1 MEDLPLEIA
10 YAPSHVQAHYRKM
23 IADGQSSRFA
33 EMCSLQVAPGTKG
46 TDRTF
51 FEGRYNN
58 QQFDEMPKKQA
69 DFMIRE
75 AKAAGINISGK
86 YYHSGLADGRRW
98 TDPEAWVSSSDD
110 VLRVCKK
117 RHKSISGAINYDA
130 GEALPPKR
138 KVLSDRII
146 KEEVA
151 REKRRNPGTKDTP
164 ELRQRIIERHA
175 HPMKRRGK

>member
-10 YAPSHVQAHYRKM
+10 LSPSHVQTHYSKM
-23 IADGQSSRFA
+23 IADGQSPRFA
-33 EMCSLQVAPGTKG
+33 EMCSLQIAPGTQG

-58 QQFDEMPKKQA
+58 QQFDDMPKKQA
-69 DFMIRE
+69 DFMIRA
-75 AKAAGINISGK
+75 AKEAGINISGK

-98 TDPEAWVSSSDD
+98 QDPEAWVSSTDD

-130 GEALPPKR
+130 GDALPPQR
-138 KVLSDRII
+138 KILSERII

-151 REKRRNPGTKDTP
+151 RERSRNPSVKDTP
-164 ELRQRIIERHA
+164 ALRQKIIERHA
-175 HPMKRRGK
+175 HPSKLKGQ